1 MVIALKI
8 RETLCFD
15 TVVVGGGTAGVFAA
29 ISAARMGAKTLL
41 LEKNA
46 RLGGTV
52 TAGGVDY
59 PGLFTAW
66 GKQIIDGPCYEAIK
80 RSEALGGA
88 VIPETDYFQK
98 EHWNCQIRLNRF
110 IYTEVITEM
119 CRETGVTLA
128 INTML
133 SAAEETENGVELLIT
148 DKDGLKQ
155 IKAKN
160 AVDCT
165 GDATLCSFAG
175 FPTEKSEIQ
184 QPATLVNKVSGY
196 DKANVDLE
204 KIEAYMSKNVGELP
218 PEIEPWQL
226 KNWLKAGSLHNHT
239 KSVDANTADG
249 RRVLEE
255 EALKNLL
262 GIYNFVRKMEGFENF
277 KIDFL
282 ADETAVRE
290 TVRVVGEHTV
300 TAEEYVSAKPYE
312 DGVCYA
318 FYPIDLHVQ
327 AGVEMTRLAEGKVPQ
342 IPFRALIPQKAKN
355 LLVAGRCLSSDTL
368 ANSALRV
375 QAPCM
380 AMGQVAGC
388 AAAIAAKQNKKVSE
402 VEYDELCKAL
412 TSLGAIVPEN

>member
-1 MVIALKI
+1 MNVKAELS
-8 RETLCFD
+8 FD

-80 RSEALGGA
+80 RCEALGGA
-88 VIPETDYFQK
+88 IIPETDYFQK
-98 EHWNCQIRLNRF
+98 EHWKCQIRLNRF
-110 IYTEVITEM
+110 IYTEVLTEM
-119 CRETGVTLA
+119 CREAGVSLMT
-128 INTML
+128 NTML
-133 SAAEETENGVELLIT
+133 SAADETEKGMEILIT
-148 DKDGLKQ
+148 DKDGLKR

-175 FPTEKSEIQ
+175 FATLKSENQ

-196 DKANVDLE
+196 DKEQVSLE
-204 KIEAYMSKNVGELP
+204 KIEAYMKENEGQLP
-218 PEIEPWQL
+218 SEIEPWKL
-226 KNWLKAGSLHNHT
+226 KNWLMAGSINNHT
-239 KSVDANTADG
+239 ESIDAHTSEG
-249 RRVLEE
+249 RMLLEE
-255 EALKNLL
+255 KALKNLFD
-262 GIYNFVRKMEGFENF
+262 IYGFVRKMEGFESF

-290 TVRVVGEHTV
+290 TVRIVGEHTV
-300 TAEEYVSAKPYE
+300 TAEEYISATPYN

-327 AGVEMTRLAEGKVPQ
+327 SGVEMTRLAEGKVPQ
-342 IPFRALIPQKAKN
+342 IPFRALVPKNAEN

-375 QAPCM
+375 QAPSM
-380 AMGQVAGC
+380 AMGQAAGC
-388 AAAIAAKQNKKVSE
+388 AAAIAANKNIKVSE
-402 VEYDELCKAL
+402 VEYSELCDAL
-412 TSLGAIVPEN
+412 LSLGAIVPKN

>member
-1 MVIALKI
+1 MTVK
-8 RETLCFD
+8 ETLDFD

-29 ISAARMGAKTLL
+29 ISAARTGAKTAL

-80 RSEALGGA
+80 RCEALGGA
-88 VIPETDYFQK
+88 TIPKPDYWQT

-110 IYTEVITEM
+110 IYTKVITEM
-119 CRETGVTLA
+119 CKEAGVALMV
-128 INTML
+128 NTML
-133 SAAEETENGVELLIT
+133 SAAQETENGIELLIT
-148 DKDGLKQ
+148 DKDGLKK
-155 IKAKN
+155 INAKN
-160 AVDCT
+160 AIDCT
-165 GDATLCSFAG
+165 GDATLVRFAG
-175 FPTEKSEIQ
+175 FTTAKSAKQ

-196 DKANVDLE
+196 KKEDVNLD
-204 KIEAYMSKNVGELP
+204 KIEKCMAENPDVLP
-218 PEIEPWQL
+218 PEIEAWQL
-226 KNWLKAGSLHNHT
+226 KNWLRAGVMHNHT
-239 KSVDANTADG
+239 ESVDAHTAAG

-255 EALKNLL
+255 NAMQNLFA
-262 GIYNFVRKMEGFENF
+262 ICSFVRKIEGFENF
-277 KIDFL
+277 KIDYI

-290 TVRVVGEHTV
+290 TVRIVGEHTV
-300 TAEEYVSAKPYE
+300 TSEEYIYATPYE
-312 DGVCYA
+312 DGVCHA

-327 AGVEMTRLAEGKVPQ
+327 SGVEMTRLAEGKVPQ
-342 IPFRALIPQKAKN
+342 IPFRALIPQNATN

-380 AMGQVAGC
+380 AMGQAAGC
-388 AAAIAAKQNKKVSE
+388 AAAIAATQNKKIPE
-402 VEYDELCKAL
+402 VEYNELCKAL
-412 TSLGAIVPEN
+412 FSLGAIVPQN

>member
-1 MVIALKI
+1 M
-8 RETLCFD
+8 
-15 TVVVGGGTAGVFAA
+15 
-29 ISAARMGAKTLL
+29 
-41 LEKNA
+41 
-46 RLGGTV
+46 
-52 TAGGVDY
+52 
-59 PGLFTAW
+59 
-66 GKQIIDGPCYEAIK
+66 
-80 RSEALGGA
+80 
-88 VIPETDYFQK
+88 
-98 EHWNCQIRLNRF
+98 
-110 IYTEVITEM
+110 
-119 CRETGVTLA
+119 
-128 INTML
+128 
-133 SAAEETENGVELLIT
+133 AEETENGVELLIT